1 MRLRQQ
7 KFSNQ
12 IWEKEPASAGFFFVS
27 RENRFYNGKSAVYRI
42 RCSVCDGCLD
52 CTESKRCK
60 ANLLQEF
67 SQNT

>member
-1 MRLRQQ
+1 M
-7 KFSNQ
+7 
-12 IWEKEPASAGFFFVS
+12 GFFFVS
-27 RENRFYNGKSAVYRI
+27 RENRCYDGKSAVYRI
-42 RCSVCDGCLD
+42 RCSVCDGCFD